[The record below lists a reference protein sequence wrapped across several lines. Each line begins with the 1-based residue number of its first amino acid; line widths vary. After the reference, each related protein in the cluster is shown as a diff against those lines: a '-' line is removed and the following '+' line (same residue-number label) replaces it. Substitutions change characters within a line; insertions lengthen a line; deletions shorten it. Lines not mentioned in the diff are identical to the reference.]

1 MDSLAYFYVASRYLI
16 SFMGIR
22 FKLNNL
28 IIISEVLPF
37 FLLIAFSADS
47 FLLTFSTPSIWY
59 VIYDVQ
65 INADFKHNANK
76 YSPLPPPLCA

>member
-1 MDSLAYFYVASRYLI
+1 
-16 SFMGIR
+16 MGIR

-28 IIISEVLPF
+28 RIIISEVLPF

-65 INADFKHNANK
+65 INADFKQNANI
-76 YSPLPPPLCA
+76 PLFLHHSVSKLRLGCVCAEN